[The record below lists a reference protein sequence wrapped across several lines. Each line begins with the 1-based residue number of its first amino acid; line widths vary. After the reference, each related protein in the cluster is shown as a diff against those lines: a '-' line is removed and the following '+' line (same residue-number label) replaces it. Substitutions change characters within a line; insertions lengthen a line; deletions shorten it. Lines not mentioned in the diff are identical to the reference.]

1 MRRTP
6 CGCVPYGADRNCLH
20 RAGNKK
26 RRLRDAHL
34 RSLRFYPL
42 LPDENTPKTAH
53 DEPLRRAGAKWNM
66 VLQSLYS
73 NNTFTTPRNRRAKHP
88 WFCVAIPL
96 LTVSQ
101 VCAYTHCGYKV
112 TNL

>member
-53 DEPLRRAGAKWNM
+53 DEPLRRAGVGWNFG
-66 VLQSLYS
+66 
-73 NNTFTTPRNRRAKHP
+73 FTES
-88 WFCVAIPL
+88 I
-96 LTVSQ
+96 
-101 VCAYTHCGYKV
+101 
-112 TNL
+112 